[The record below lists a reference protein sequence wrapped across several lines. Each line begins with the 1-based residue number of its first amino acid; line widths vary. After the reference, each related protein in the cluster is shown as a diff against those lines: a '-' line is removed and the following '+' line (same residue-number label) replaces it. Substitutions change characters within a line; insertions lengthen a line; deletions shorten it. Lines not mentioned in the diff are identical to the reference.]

1 MPLLRDIQTE
11 WWMIALQTVRAH
23 VPASLGRSPLASHC
37 QAIQRGNG
45 THSEQNTSTTPDR
58 KVDQFHQPPHRAM
71 LQVNRRMISA
81 SRARIHH
88 SGEKLGQHADGCA
101 CRVHPG
107 GETRMLITHG
117 MWQDMLFEEIKERFG

>member
-1 MPLLRDIQTE
+1 MPLLRDIQHE

-23 VPASLGRSPLASHC
+23 VPAILGRSPLASHC

-45 THSEQNTSTTPDR
+45 TTSDQNTSTTLDR

-71 LQVNRRMISA
+71 LQVNRRVIPA

-88 SGEKLGQHADGCA
+88 GGEKVCQHADGCA
-101 CRVHPG
+101 SWVDPG
-107 GETRMLITHG
+107 GEARMLVAHG
-117 MWQDMLFEEIKERFG
+117 MWQDMLHEEVKERFG